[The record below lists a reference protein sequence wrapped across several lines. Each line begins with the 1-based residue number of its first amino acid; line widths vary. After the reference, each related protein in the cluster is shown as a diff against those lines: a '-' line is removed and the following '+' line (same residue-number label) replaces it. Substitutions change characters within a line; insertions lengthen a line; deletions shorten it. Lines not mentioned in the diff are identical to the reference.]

1 MQFSTLLATVAILC
15 YTASASPLLIVPQF
29 APNESIMINGT
40 DILSINGTDILS
52 INGTDIPI
60 STVEPRDRRP
70 PPEEV
75 LLPTC
80 SISPSFLSRFHF
92 RCH

>member
-1 MQFSTLLATVAILC
+1 MLFSTFLATVAILC
-15 YTASASPLLIVPQF
+15 YTASASPLLIVPHF
-29 APNESIMINGT
+29 APNESIMV
-40 DILSINGTDILS
+40 NGTDILS

-75 LLPTC
+75 LLPTYA
-80 SISPSFLSRFHF
+80 ISPSFLSRFHF